1 MSRPAFQRYQAE
13 FCAHARSPRAN
24 PRPAG
29 VSAKRIGV
37 YAQLLFNNMESTLAG
52 CFPVS
57 KKVLGTRRWNALVR
71 NFFAGHRCSTPL
83 FRQIPEEFL
92 QWLQQADHL
101 GVPPF
106 LPQLAHYEWVE
117 LALAVSDAPL
127 PTGWEADGD
136 LLEGKPAL
144 VPALMLLRYDW
155 PVQRI
160 SPRFKPVQP
169 LTDPVWLLV
178 FRDAGDVVR
187 FIELNPVSARLIE
200 LLQTGAYTGRA
211 ALRQI
216 AQELQHPDP
225 QQVVAFGAEVLA
237 SLKQCGAL
245 LGAVAV
251 SNA

>member
-1 MSRPAFQRYQAE
+1 MNRPAFQRYQEE

-29 VSAKRIGV
+29 VSATGIGV

-57 KKVLGTRRWNALVR
+57 KKVLGIRRWSVLVR
-71 NFFAGHRCSTPL
+71 DFLAGHRCATPL

-92 QWLQQADHL
+92 QWLQEADHL
-101 GVPPF
+101 DFPPF

-117 LALAVSDAPL
+117 LALAVSDVPW
-127 PTGWEADGD
+127 PTGWDADGD

-160 SPRFKPVQP
+160 SPRMKSAQP
-169 LTDPVWLLV
+169 LSEPVWLLV
-178 FRDAGDVVR
+178 FRDAGDEVR
-187 FIELNPVSARLIE
+187 FVELNPVSARLIE
-200 LLQTGAYTGRA
+200 LLRTGSYTGSA

-216 AQELQHPDP
+216 AQELHHPDP

-245 LGAVAV
+245 LGAFAV
-251 SNA
+251 SNP